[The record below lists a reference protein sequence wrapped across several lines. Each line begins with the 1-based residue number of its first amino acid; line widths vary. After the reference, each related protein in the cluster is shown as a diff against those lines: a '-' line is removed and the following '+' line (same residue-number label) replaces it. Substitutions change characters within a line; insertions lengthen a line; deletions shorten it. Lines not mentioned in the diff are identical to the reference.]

1 LLEQG
6 LRLTVFAG
14 REAHASLAAEL
25 EGAEVVRVPVNA
37 RSRVR
42 RVLAE
47 QTLLPTAAR
56 RAGIDLLHNTLNTAP
71 AIAGL
76 PQVTTIHDVIYKR
89 FPETAG
95 LLNVGVAV
103 LVPLAARRSSRVLTD
118 SEASK
123 ADIVRF
129 LSVEPGRVDVVPLGP
144 GIPVPAEPVSETE
157 LRADLDL
164 GAAPVVRPSGR
175 TRISRA

>member
-1 LLEQG
+1 VRRLAPALRQEG
-6 LRLTVFAG
+6 LRLTVFCG
-14 REAHASLAAEL
+14 REAYPSLAEEL
-25 EGAEVVRVPVNA
+25 DGAEVVRLPVKA

-47 QTLLPTAAR
+47 QTLLPGAAR

-76 PQVTTIHDVIYKR
+76 TQVTTIHDVIYKR

-103 LVPLAARRSSRVLTD
+103 LVPLAARRSSRVLTV
-118 SEASK
+118 SNASK
-123 ADIVRF
+123 EDIVRF
-129 LSVEPGRVDVVPLGP
+129 L
-144 GIPVPAEPVSETE
+144 ETVASA
-157 LRADLDL
+157 R
-164 GAAPVVRPSGR
+164 
-175 TRISRA
+175 